1 MKRICF
7 LALMLCGLAYNA
19 VALHISAFASDW
31 PDACHPDSVSV
42 HWQFYDGQQWYDGW
56 SYGRLLGPDGSPL
69 SYRFDWCSDIPESE
83 PIPLYASINEL
94 RVKLAV
100 TGIDTT
106 SVVQYININA
116 SYVDC
121 FPAPFPIALPAG
133 TFLGCEEMQ
142 SAIGDSVLPQALS
155 LVQNYPNPFNPT
167 TTIKFSLPIPG
178 NVQLIVR
185 NLFGQRVA
193 ELAND
198 QLNAGNHELQ
208 FSASNLSSGLYFYTL
223 TYNGQS
229 VTKQMLLLK

>member
-155 LVQNYPNPFNPT
+155 LVQNYPNPFNQT
-167 TTIKFSLPIPG
+167 TTVEYILPK
-178 NVQLIVR
+178 
-185 NLFGQRVA
+185 
-193 ELAND
+193 AN
-198 QLNAGNHELQ
+198 EVM
-208 FSASNLSSGLYFYTL
+208 L
-223 TYNGQS
+223 TVYNSNGQIV
-229 VTKQMLLLK
+229 VTLFKGWQSAGKHRITWNASHNSAGTYFLELRTSEFRKVIKMNLVK